1 MLIRK
6 VILCFRKD
14 NGKASELSRRTV
26 LWLDLYN
33 KALIRVDRG
42 KFNLSA
48 LVWRFPREKCSQKWP
63 QLCKGKL
70 GTNVYE
76 VTVLW
81 HPAHLWA
88 EAATRSTDSPVGGR
102 GARATIPLFLSLL
115 ACCSVI
121 PAKSPGLN
129 TPCDLIN
136 NCSFPV
142 LPGYNLN
149 RLSKSGPCNLTV
161 SNERHG

>member
-6 VILCFRKD
+6 VILCSGKD

-26 LWLDLYN
+26 PWLDLYN
-33 KALIRVDRG
+33 KAVIRVDRG

-63 QLCKGKL
+63 QLCKDKPR
-70 GTNVYE
+70 TNVCG
-76 VTVLW
+76 VTCAVASCPSVGRSGDPLHW
-81 HPAHLWA
+81 S
-88 EAATRSTDSPVGGR
+88 TRRGQ

-136 NCSFPV
+136 NCSFPL
-142 LPGYNLN
+142 LPGYNSN
-149 RLSKSGPCNLTV
+149 RLRRSGPSSLTV